1 MYIRDLKQY
10 VEALCGDSQL
20 ELLGS
25 NKEPLLQKIYGES
38 PSSEQVKSVIAEAAS
53 FASNAEE
60 QLFYEFVQNAYDADA
75 DSLFFYSNDKYLIVL
90 NNGKP
95 FYTDFDIFSSDSVRE
110 GQLYSFLAKGKS
122 QKREDPDKMGKYG
135 QGSKLLYT
143 LIADVDDEIE
153 SEELLINALFEN
165 KKGPYVISW
174 ENTAQLA
181 NILMKQPKWI
191 LSKGDA
197 YKENILFAKILM
209 TYYPLTPG
217 VDKNFFSDS
226 EALAAI
232 EAFDKLVNPRR
243 NIQFLHQGTALII
256 PLGKGKYERICSNS
270 NLRNVRSRL
279 AGFAALTKGQER
291 NKGKKVEHI
300 YVMGEEVVQ
309 YEARSIL
316 IRQELK
322 GRKTYYN
329 FAFNSDFAKENEF
342 VNFFK
347 GLPIVE
353 TKLHLGFIL
362 DSQSFELDSSR
373 QRINEKNKTKA
384 QLQNVFE
391 SLASRLDE
399 IYTSDRCLFDYVYDA
414 VVASKVPEGE
424 DFEYVRI
431 PFEETF
437 TPFIEKYIRC
447 SDGTYK
453 NIKDVR
459 SYDEQE
465 LFPLDKLGIEKY
477 KWIDASIKKRLARH
491 NISVPTVFFKT
502 ILNDANKLKLQE
514 WLVSLDRESYARL
527 YHFFDVKVKEEN
539 LSGEKLYRSTKGNLF
554 SRNELTESGINV
566 YFLGE
571 EKMAFG
577 ACEYVPYMLD
587 GVTGKQYN
595 EITYRKLKHNI
606 AYFRKNDIVKEDAA
620 NILKWIIDKDKTYL
634 NKVRSEVALLQNWHG
649 EYVPFGCLFGERP
662 QHTILFDKYLPKGYV
677 PKAIIDCGLLLSPLK
692 EKDECWSWIKRN
704 WENLKKKE
712 DWGVNTHN
720 YISDIRFVYNES
732 SASRKTSYSSSDY
745 LTLYVDEKGRPTE
758 ACCKGIDY
766 FNRLTKDEYIYLG
779 EKINGLNLLPY
790 DYYEELNSRPF
801 VVNKESVSNIIG
813 GGLSVCADMLKI
825 IVKIAPLYLRY
836 YCTKEDG
843 NDYYV
848 TKLRDGQKNYIDEV
862 SKDLQEELSTAGFYK
877 IPSLVQN
884 LLNADLSEYRFT
896 SNSIMLMSAI
906 GKIKSPIDIFPLVKN
921 ANSETVEYFFNSL
934 KTISIDGKL
943 SKEDLRWQVIEF
955 AGLRGD
961 YNYAKIVFGL
971 IQFEGYKL
979 PESITKR
986 YLKLNG
992 QSYDTYKLDDGY
1004 RKDNERVEAFFS
1016 CLPDA
1021 RFFKSKYYE
1030 GREENVSVETLYETL
1045 KGCYLTV
1052 YQLLFCIDYAIKIDD
1067 GCADL
1072 ELDDSENLE
1081 QAMDAILKRNFVGF
1095 DKYFKIKDVD
1105 YDLQFYADK
1114 SLLLA
1119 EECLP
1124 QDLVEWLGINSS
1136 GLALFTRLKTD
1147 TNVFIKARDALLKN
1161 NSFEN
1166 INCFSDRSNKAHIN
1180 NTLRWLDS
1188 KQFTYVYDS
1197 DRYNLMQSIIDSLY
1211 DGYENMHLLRYTD
1224 EIEISKGNQK
1234 PKPVFNLEVYQDEAP
1249 FMPDIVCE
1257 DGTFCERLSSSAE
1270 LQKFMRGN
1278 NIYAYN
1284 STDMLYGQGFN
1295 SATRLDIQSLADSS
1309 DYLEYND
1316 SVYNR
1321 WKEMDESKGITIYTS
1336 RTPIVM
1342 YFNIVDQN
1350 NGVPVYSERLDC
1362 SDFGPGLN
1370 KRVIVQYPNE
1380 NNLSVL
1386 KMIAKRISSMPFF
1399 KEPFIAL
1406 QALYVEEW
1414 EQSQHGIVG
1423 TTDKNGVAIDLS
1435 RSQLSADVAQ
1445 CTIDKISCNTAN
1457 NIEKVNTITDC
1468 FSGDELDLL
1477 NDASDCIRLLLE
1489 TLSLERIQ
1497 SLFKSKDSIL
1507 NLVCIEGENKSG
1519 SKIRQ
1524 IIGYIGEL
1532 IYERYLKKVSK
1543 EYDFVADKGV
1553 GEYDF
1558 KILNEDKYVD
1568 VKTSLYT
1575 LKDGTAPLY
1584 IHRSQNEFMKSHPTS
1599 KYRIVRISL
1608 DDINLRA
1615 EYQYLREKYGVS
1627 VNPRENDSLK
1637 QECKRI
1643 ADQYWQNA
1651 KIDDF
1656 ESVSPEYA
1664 IRIVE
1669 DRM

>member
-10 VEALCGDSQL
+10 VEALCGASQL

-95 FYTDFDIFSSDSVRE
+95 FYTDFDIFSSESVRE

-122 QKREDPDKMGKYG
+122 SKREDPDKMGKYG

-143 LIADVDDEIE
+143 LIADVDDQIE
-153 SEELLINALFEN
+153 SEELLIEALYVN

-174 ENTAQLA
+174 ENRRQLA
-181 NILMKQPKWI
+181 NLLMKQPDWI
-191 LSKGDA
+191 QSKGDA
-197 YKENILFAKILM
+197 YKDNILFAKILM
-209 TYYPLTPG
+209 AYYPLAPG
-217 VDKNFFSDS
+217 VDQNLFSDE

-232 EAFDKLVNPRR
+232 EAFDNLVNPRR
-243 NIQFLHQGTALII
+243 NIQFLRQGTAIII
-256 PLGKGKYERICSNS
+256 PLGKDKYERICSNS
-270 NLRNVRSRL
+270 NLKKVRSRL

-291 NKGKKVEHI
+291 NKGKMVDHI
-300 YVMGEEVVQ
+300 NVMGEEIMQ
-309 YEARSIL
+309 YDARSIL
-316 IRQELK
+316 IKQELR
-322 GRKTYYN
+322 GRVAYYN

-373 QRINEKNKTKA
+373 QRINEKSKTKA

-391 SLASRLDE
+391 SLVSRLDE
-399 IYTSDRCLFDYVYDA
+399 IYASDRELFDYVYDA
-414 VVASKVPEGE
+414 IIASKVPDGE

-431 PFEETF
+431 PFKETF

-447 SDGTYK
+447 SDGTYE
-453 NIKDVR
+453 NIKNVR
-459 SYDEQE
+459 FCCEQE

-477 KWIDASIKKRLARH
+477 KWIDATIKGQLVKH
-491 NISVPTVFFKT
+491 NISVATVSFKT
-502 ILNDANKLKLQE
+502 ILNDANISKLQE

-527 YHFFDVKVKEEN
+527 YQFFDVKVNAEN
-539 LSGEKLYRSTKGNLF
+539 LSDEKLYRSTKGNLF
-554 SRNELTESGINV
+554 SRNELTESDINV

-571 EKMAFG
+571 EKMPFG

-587 GVTGKQYN
+587 GVTEKQYN
-595 EITYRKLKHNI
+595 IILYRKLKHNI
-606 AYFRKNDIVKEDAA
+606 AYFRQSDIAKEDAA
-620 NILKWIIDKDKTYL
+620 NILKWIIGKDETYFDRI
-634 NKVRSEVALLQNWHG
+634 RSEVALLQNWHD
-649 EYVPFGCLFGERP
+649 EYVPFSDLFLERP
-662 QHTILFDKYLPKGYV
+662 QQTILFDKYVPKGYV
-677 PKAIIDCGLLLSPLK
+677 PRAIIDCGLLLSPLK
-692 EKDECWSWIKRN
+692 EKDECWRWIKNN
-704 WENLKKKE
+704 WEYLKKKE
-712 DWGVNTHN
+712 NWDGNTHK

-732 SASRKTSYSSSDY
+732 SASRKTSYSKSDC
-745 LTLYVDEKGRPTE
+745 LKLYIDKVGRPTDV
-758 ACCKGIDY
+758 CCKGIEQ
-766 FNRLTKDEYIYLG
+766 FRKLTKEEYLYL
-779 EKINGLNLLPY
+779 ENNINGLNLLPY
-790 DYYEELNSRPF
+790 DYYEELNNRPF
-801 VVNKESVSNIIG
+801 VVEEERVSNIIG
-813 GGLSVCADMLKI
+813 TELRVNVYLLKI
-825 IVKIAPLYLRY
+825 IIKIAPSFLRS
-836 YCTKEDG
+836 YCTREEDEY
-843 NDYYV
+843 YYV
-848 TKLRDGQKNYIDEV
+848 TKLRGGQNYIDEV
-862 SKDLQEELSTAGFYK
+862 SFDLQQELRNAGFYR

-884 LLNADLSEYRFT
+884 LLNADLSEYKFT
-896 SNSIMLMSAI
+896 SNSNMLMSAI

-934 KTISIDGKL
+934 ESISIDGKL

-955 AGLRGD
+955 AGQRGD
-961 YNYAKIVFGL
+961 SGYTKVVFDL
-971 IQFEGYKL
+971 IQFEGDKL

-986 YLKLNG
+986 SLDLNG
-992 QSYDTYKLDDGY
+992 RRYDTYKLVDVY
-1004 RKDNERVEAFFS
+1004 KKDNERVDAFFS
-1016 CLPDA
+1016 CLPEA
-1021 RFFKSKYYE
+1021 KFFKSRYYK
-1030 GREENVSVETLYETL
+1030 GREDNVLAETLYETL

-1052 YQLLFCIDYAIKIDD
+1052 YQLLFCIDYAITIDD
-1067 GCADL
+1067 DCADL
-1072 ELDDSENLE
+1072 ELDDCENLE
-1081 QAMDAILKRNFVGF
+1081 HAMDAIFKRNFVGF

-1105 YDLQFYADK
+1105 YDQQFYADE
-1114 SLLLA
+1114 SLLLS
-1119 EECLP
+1119 EECLS
-1124 QDLVEWLGINSS
+1124 QDLVRWLNRNPS
-1136 GLALFTRLKTD
+1136 GLDLFTRLKND
-1147 TNVFIKARDALLKN
+1147 SDAFVGVRYALLN
-1161 NSFEN
+1161 NKGFEN
-1166 INCFSDRSNKAHIN
+1166 IDCFSARENRTHII
-1180 NTLRWLDS
+1180 NTLKWIDS
-1188 KQFTYVYDS
+1188 RQFIYIYDS
-1197 DRYNLMQSIIDSLY
+1197 ERYNVMMSIINSLY
-1211 DGYENMHLLRYTD
+1211 DGYEQMRLLRYTGSTIV
-1224 EIEISKGNQK
+1224 EGVQK
-1234 PKPVFNLEVYQDEAP
+1234 PKPMFNLEAYQDEAL
-1249 FMPDIVCE
+1249 FMSDTVCQ
-1257 DGTFCERLSSSAE
+1257 DGTFCERLKSSAE
-1270 LQKFMRGN
+1270 LQQFMFGN
-1278 NIYAYN
+1278 IIYAYN
-1284 STDMLYGQGFN
+1284 LTDMLYRQEFN
-1295 SATRLDIQSLADSS
+1295 SATRLDIQSSADSR

-1316 SVYNR
+1316 PVYNR
-1321 WKEMDESKGITIYTS
+1321 WKDMDESKGITIYTS
-1336 RTPIVM
+1336 RPPIVM
-1342 YFNIVDQN
+1342 NFNIVDQN
-1350 NGVPVYSERLDC
+1350 NGDPVYSERLDG
-1362 SDFGPGLN
+1362 SDFGFEPN
-1370 KRVIVQYPNE
+1370 KRVIIQYPNE
-1380 NNLSVL
+1380 DNLSVL
-1386 KMIAKRISSMPFF
+1386 KMIAKRISSMAFF

-1414 EQSQHGIVG
+1414 EQSQQGIVG
-1423 TTDKNGVAIDLS
+1423 TTDKNGVIIDLS
-1435 RSQLSADVAQ
+1435 RSQLSVDVAQ

-1468 FSGDELDLL
+1468 FSEDELDLL

-1489 TLSLERIQ
+1489 TLSLEQIR
-1497 SLFKSKDSIL
+1497 SLFKSKDSIF
-1507 NLVCIEGENKSG
+1507 NLVCIEEEKKSG

-1532 IYERYLKKVSK
+1532 IYERYLKKRDK

-1558 KILNEDKYVD
+1558 KILDEDKYVD

-1599 KYRIVRISL
+1599 KYRIVRVSL

-1615 EYQYLREKYGVS
+1615 EYQYLRKKYGVS
-1627 VNPRENDSLK
+1627 VNPRENNSLK

-1643 ADQYWQNA
+1643 ADQYWENA
-1651 KIDDF
+1651 KIEEF

>member
-38 PSSEQVKSVIAEAAS
+38 PSSEQVKSVIAEAAG

-122 QKREDPDKMGKYG
+122 SKREDPDKMGKYG

-143 LIADVDDEIE
+143 LIADVDDQIE
-153 SEELLINALFEN
+153 SEELLIEALYVN

-174 ENTAQLA
+174 ENRHQLA
-181 NILMKQPKWI
+181 NLLMKQPDWI
-191 LSKGDA
+191 KSKGDA
-197 YKENILFAKILM
+197 YKDNILFAKILM
-209 TYYPLTPG
+209 TYYPLAPG
-217 VDKNFFSDS
+217 VDQNLFSDE

-232 EAFDKLVNPRR
+232 ESFDNLVNPRR
-243 NIQFLHQGTALII
+243 NIQFLRQGTAIII

-270 NLRNVRSRL
+270 NLKKVRSRL

-291 NKGKKVEHI
+291 NKGKMVDHI
-300 YVMGEEVVQ
+300 DVMGEEIMQ
-309 YEARSIL
+309 YDARSIL
-316 IRQELK
+316 IKQELR
-322 GRKTYYN
+322 GRIAYYN
-329 FAFNSDFAKENEF
+329 FAFNSDFAKESEF

-353 TKLHLGFIL
+353 TKMHLGFIL
-362 DSQSFELDSSR
+362 DSQNFELDSSR
-373 QRINEKNKTKA
+373 QRINEKDKTKT
-384 QLQNVFE
+384 QLRNVFDL
-391 SLASRLDE
+391 LASRLDE
-399 IYTSDRCLFDYVYDA
+399 IYASDRKLFDYVYDA
-414 VVASKVPEGE
+414 IIASKVPEGE

-587 GVTGKQYN
+587 GVTEKQYN

-634 NKVRSEVALLQNWHG
+634 NKVRSEVALLQNWYD
-649 EYVPFGCLFGERP
+649 EFVPFCDLFFERP
-662 QHTILFDKYLPKGYV
+662 QHTILFDKYISKGYV
-677 PKAIIDCGLLLSPLK
+677 PKAIIDCGLLLSPLT
-692 EKDECWSWIKRN
+692 EKDECWNWIKNN

-712 DWGVNTHN
+712 DWGANTHK
-720 YISDIRFVYNES
+720 YISDIKLVYSES
-732 SASRKTSYSSSDY
+732 SVSRKTSYNNTDC

-766 FNRLTKDEYIYLG
+766 FNRLTKEEYIYLG

-825 IVKIAPLYLRY
+825 IVKIAPSYLGY

-848 TKLRDGQKNYIDEV
+848 TKLRGGKNYIDEV
-862 SKDLQEELSTAGFYK
+862 SKDLQEELSTVGFYK

-884 LLNADLSEYRFT
+884 LLNADLSEYKFT
-896 SNSIMLMSAI
+896 SNSMMLMSAI

-934 KTISIDGKL
+934 KSISIDGPL
-943 SKEDLRWQVIEF
+943 TDDDIRWQVIKF
-955 AGLRGD
+955 AGQRGESK
-961 YNYAKIVFGL
+961 YTNMLLEFISFKG
-971 IQFEGYKL
+971 GKL
-979 PESITKR
+979 PESIKKR
-986 YLKLNG
+986 YLSLNG
-992 QSYDTYKLDDGY
+992 RKYDSYRLDQRYKN
-1004 RKDNERVEAFFS
+1004 DNRIIDEFFT

-1021 RFFKSKYYE
+1021 SFFKSKYYD
-1030 GREENVSVETLYETL
+1030 GREADVSTGALYEDL
-1045 KGCYLTV
+1045 KRGRLTV
-1052 YQLLFCIDYAIKIDD
+1052 YQLLFCIDYAITANDD
-1067 GCADL
+1067 CANL
-1072 ELDDSENLE
+1072 RLDDYENFE
-1081 QAMDAILKRNFVGF
+1081 QAMDAILKRKFVGF
-1095 DKYFKIKDVD
+1095 DKYFKINDVD
-1105 YDLQFYADK
+1105 YDRQFYADE
-1114 SLLLA
+1114 SLLLS

-1124 QDLVEWLGINSS
+1124 QDLVRWLNKNPS
-1136 GLALFTRLKTD
+1136 GLELFTRLKTD
-1147 TNVFIKARDALLKN
+1147 IDVFVGVRYALLN
-1161 NSFEN
+1161 NKGFEG
-1166 INCFSDRSNKAHIN
+1166 IDCFSVKENRNYII
-1180 NTLRWLDS
+1180 NTLKWIDS
-1188 KQFTYVYDS
+1188 KQFMYVYDS
-1197 DRYNLMQSIIDSLY
+1197 ERYNVMMSIINGLY
-1211 DGYENMHLLRYTD
+1211 DGYEQMRILRYT
-1224 EIEISKGNQK
+1224 ERTIEKDNQK
-1234 PKPVFNLEVYQDEAP
+1234 PKPVFNLEIYQDEAL

-1350 NGVPVYSERLDC
+1350 NGIPVYSERLDC
-1362 SDFGPGLN
+1362 NDFGFELN

-1386 KMIAKRISSMPFF
+1386 KTIAKRISSMPFF